1 MRASRALRV
10 RRPQW
15 TNLEST
21 VPADVRYCIR

>member
-1 MRASRALRV
+1 LRV